1 MTLPPCTIGK
11 KLEEL
16 ENWQSNIDRL
26 EGSAVVTLVHLKQQ
40 FVTPSH
46 TKEEDDDADDDMF
59 NTFMAAEVDDA
70 LLPVSSLLP
79 KPRVS
84 IPHTSAWNN
93 WRFNIRE
100 NIHNK
105 LQVSAD
111 DANINDDLSMDL
123 NVYRPITP
131 TTLSSPLVQ
140 VLPAKRAQSLVVP
153 TPKKKKAHR
162 SSKAMAAK
170 KVSSSSRRR
179 RKRSSNAVANKMSNK
194 ACSLPT
200 RDDPEDELF
209 LASLHSKK
217 DKGHIN
223 DAHIEIRRHVLE
235 VHRTISGRVYFQCG
249 CCAHINRKERT
260 RCSTIAPQSVNS
272 LYRGFVRFMMI
283 HVPACEHIPEEFK
296 TLNSKKKIAKR
307 SKQYWVEC
315 ANAMGF
321 RDGNDGEGI
330 VYCCPP
336 VSAASLAP
344 TTAVTVTISPSI
356 E

>member
-46 TKEEDDDADDDMF
+46 TKEEDDDDADDDMF
-59 NTFMAAEVDDA
+59 NTFMAAEVDDV

-79 KPRVS
+79 KPRVT
-84 IPHTSAWNN
+84 IPHTH
-93 WRFNIRE
+93 
-100 NIHNK
+100 IHNT

-111 DANINDDLSMDL
+111 DANINDDLSIDL
-123 NVYRPITP
+123 NIYRPITP

-140 VLPAKRAQSLVVP
+140 ILPAKRAQSLVVP

-162 SSKAMAAK
+162 SSKAK

-179 RKRSSNAVANKMSNK
+179 KKRSSNAVANKMSNK

-260 RCSTIAPQSVNS
+260 RCSTIAPQSVDS

-296 TLNSKKKIAKR
+296 KMNPKKKITKG

>member
-46 TKEEDDDADDDMF
+46 TKEEEDDDADDDMF
-59 NTFMAAEVDDA
+59 NTFMAAEVDDV

-79 KPRVS
+79 KPRVT
-84 IPHTSAWNN
+84 IPHTH
-93 WRFNIRE
+93 
-100 NIHNK
+100 IHNT
-105 LQVSAD
+105 LQASAD
-111 DANINDDLSMDL
+111 DANINDDLSIDL
-123 NVYRPITP
+123 NIYRPITP
-131 TTLSSPLVQ
+131 TTLSSSPLVQ
-140 VLPAKRAQSLVVP
+140 ILPAKRAQSLVVP
-153 TPKKKKAHR
+153 TQKKKKAHR
-162 SSKAMAAK
+162 SSKSKAMAAK

-260 RCSTIAPQSVNS
+260 RCSTIAPQSVDS

-296 TLNSKKKIAKR
+296 KMNPKKKITKG
-307 SKQYWVEC
+307 STQYWVEC

-321 RDGNDGEGI
+321 RDGYDGEGI